1 MRLRGSTIVMLT
13 WGVLLLAC
21 AGCLVHAGLNSSD
34 RSTARE
40 LTSRLGLTDT
50 ALFNEARYTRH
61 PALGDLSAAF
71 QDGPASLDHF
81 PSGSLLPP
89 PRRVQSGQ
97 IRLTAP

>member
-1 MRLRGSTIVMLT
+1 MRLRGSTVVMLV
-13 WGVLLLAC
+13 WGTLLIAHG
-21 AGCLVHAGLNSSD
+21 ACLVHASLAVSD
-34 RSTARE
+34 RTTARE

-89 PRRVQSGQ
+89 PHRVQGGQ
-97 IRLTAP
+97 VGVSSP